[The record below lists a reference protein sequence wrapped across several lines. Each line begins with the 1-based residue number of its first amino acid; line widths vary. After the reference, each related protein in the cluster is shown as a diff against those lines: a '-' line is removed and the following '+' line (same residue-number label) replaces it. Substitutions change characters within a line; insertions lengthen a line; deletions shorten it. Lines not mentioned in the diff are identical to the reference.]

1 MKNEG
6 RQISADLITVPLT
19 SKLFLPVAGNSA
31 FEFFGILVAGA
42 LPYAWST
49 VSVIGHADAI
59 APLRTVRTT
68 VNPPIPLCHM
78 THRHHSYLHLPFR

>member
-6 RQISADLITVPLT
+6 RKISADLITVSLT

-42 LPYAWST
+42 LPHAWST
-49 VSVIGHADAI
+49 VPVIGHAVAI

-68 VNPPIPLCHM
+68 VTSLILLYHM